1 MSVNT
6 AIDNGQP
13 GGGYLLKY
21 GRLNIPFKIR
31 FQPRSQLTI
40 HVHPDLR
47 LEVLA
52 PEHRSREAI
61 LHRIEAKSAWI
72 AKQWRYFERYQ
83 PTQPA
88 REYSSGETH
97 RYLGRQYRLKV
108 TRSPECAAKLSGK
121 FLHVFQPVT
130 SDQQATRKLVIDWY
144 RQHADATFSRRL
156 TECLPT
162 CKSLK
167 LKSPPKI
174 SIRQMT
180 RRWGSCT
187 KAGNITLNLD
197 LIRVPIHCIDYVII
211 HELCH
216 LKIHDHSP
224 SFYRI
229 LTRILPDWESRKER
243 LESQDWS

>member
-1 MSVNT
+1 MSSIV
-6 AIDNGQP
+6 AIQNGQP
-13 GGGYLLKY
+13 GGGYLMKY
-21 GRLNIPFKIR
+21 GRLRIPFKID
-31 FQPRSQLTI
+31 FQARSQLTI
-40 HVHPDLR
+40 HVHPEMR

-52 PEHRSREAI
+52 PQERTPEAI
-61 LHRIEAKSAWI
+61 LKRIEAKSAWI

-88 REYSSGETH
+88 REFASGETH

-108 TRSPECAAKLSGK
+108 LKSEEQSAKLSGK
-121 FLHVFQPVT
+121 FLHIGQPDT
-130 SDQQATRKLVIDWY
+130 SEHKATQELVMAWY
-144 RQHADATFSRRL
+144 RQHAEATFAKRL
-156 TECLPT
+156 AECLLK

-167 LKSPPKI
+167 LESTPKLTV
-174 SIRQMT
+174 RLMK
-180 RRWGSCT
+180 RRWGSCS

-224 SFYRI
+224 HFYRT

>member
-1 MSVNT
+1 MSVAT
-6 AIDNGQP
+6 AIENGRP
-13 GGGYLLKY
+13 DGGYLLKY
-21 GRLNIPFKIR
+21 GRLHIPFKIK

-40 HVHPDLR
+40 HVHPEMR

-52 PEHRSREAI
+52 PEHRSREAV
-61 LHRIEAKSAWI
+61 LTRIEAKSAWI

-88 REYSSGETH
+88 REYTSGETH
-97 RYLGRQYRLKV
+97 RYLGRQYRLRV
-108 TRSPECAAKLSGK
+108 TKAAELSAKLSGK
-121 FLHVFQPVT
+121 FLHVGQPNP
-130 SDQQATRKLVIDWY
+130 SDHDATGKLVMDWY
-144 RQHADATFSRRL
+144 RQHAEATFARRL
-156 TECLPT
+156 AECLSK

-224 SFYRI
+224 SFYRT